1 MSPWRTGTA
10 TGVGSLPGTD
20 PLEAAKLVLGE
31 LPIPH
36 LPELPNRGH
45 LADLAGRGAALL
57 ADLHVDVQPS
67 GWRFVPRSSR
77 DGQRARDLLRQDLD
91 ALELAAHEAHPEH
104 LKRQATGPWT
114 LATVVELHRGD
125 KALADPAAVA
135 DIVASLAGGLRQHL
149 AEVQRRFPSTT
160 LHLQLDEPSLNGVLH
175 AGIPTASGFATLR
188 APDPQTV
195 RQHLRTCLSAH
206 DSTVLHCCARRP
218 PVELLAEATAIS
230 VDAAMLDPRDDDA
243 LGELLER
250 GTGLLLGVP
259 RDVKA
264 AVQTV
269 GRLRDRVG
277 VRDVTLTPP
286 CGLAFDRDAKS
297 TLQQLTKAAG
307 EL

>member
-1 MSPWRTGTA
+1 MTPWRTGTA

-31 LPIPH
+31 LPVPH
-36 LPELPNRGH
+36 LPELPARGH

-57 ADLHVDVQPS
+57 ADLHVDVQPT
-67 GWRFVPRSSR
+67 GWRFVPRPSR
-77 DGQRARDLLRQDLD
+77 EGRRARDLLQQDVD
-91 ALELAAHEAHPEH
+91 ALELAAHGAHPEH
-104 LKRQATGPWT
+104 LKLQATGPWT
-114 LATVVELHRGD
+114 LATLVELHRGD

-135 DIVASLAGGLRQHL
+135 DIAQSLAEGLRRHV
-149 AEVQRRFPSTT
+149 ADVQRRFPQTR
-160 LHLQLDEPSLNGVLH
+160 LHLQLDEPSLNGVLL

-188 APDPQTV
+188 APSRETV
-195 RQHLRTCLSAH
+195 RQLLRTALAAH

-218 PVELLAEATAIS
+218 PVDLLAEATAIS
-230 VDAAMLDPRDDDA
+230 VDAAVLDPRDDDA
-243 LGELLER
+243 LGEVLEQ

-269 GRLRDRVG
+269 GRMRDRVG

-286 CGLAFDRDAKS
+286 CGLAFDPDPK
-297 TLQQLTKAAG
+297 TTMLQLAKAAG

>member
-1 MSPWRTGTA
+1 MTPWRTGTA

-31 LPIPH
+31 LAIPH

-45 LADLAGRGAALL
+45 LTDLAGRGAALL
-57 ADLHVDVQPS
+57 ADLYVDVQPT

-77 DGQRARDLLRQDLD
+77 EGRRAKDLLRQDVD
-91 ALELAAHEAHPEH
+91 AFELAAHGEHPEH
-104 LKRQATGPWT
+104 VKVQATGPWT
-114 LATVVELHRGD
+114 LATLIELHRGD
-125 KALADPAAVA
+125 KALADHQAVA
-135 DIVASLAGGLRQHL
+135 DIAQSLAEGLRQHVADL
-149 AEVQRRFPSTT
+149 QRRLPGTT
-160 LHLQLDEPSLNGVLH
+160 IHLQLDEPSLNGVLH

-195 RQHLRTCLSAH
+195 RAHLRTALAAH

-218 PVELLAEATAIS
+218 PIALLAEAGAIS

-243 LGELLER
+243 LGEVVES

-259 RDVKA
+259 TDVKA
-264 AVQTV
+264 ALQVV
-269 GRLRDRVG
+269 GRMRDRVG
-277 VRDVTLTPP
+277 VRDLTLTPP
-286 CGLAFDRDAKS
+286 CGLAGSRDPRRE
-297 TLQQLTKAAG
+297 LQQLTKAAE

>member
-1 MSPWRTGTA
+1 MTPWTTGTA
-10 TGVGSLPGTD
+10 TGIGSLPGTD

-31 LPIPH
+31 LSVPH

-45 LADLAGRGAALL
+45 YADIAGRGAALL
-57 ADLHVDVQPS
+57 ADLHVDVQPT

-77 DGQRARDLLRQDLD
+77 EGNRARDLLRQDVD
-91 ALELAAHEAHPEH
+91 ALELAAHGAHPEH
-104 LKRQATGPWT
+104 LKLQATGPWT

-135 DIVASLAGGLRQHL
+135 DIAQSLAEGLRQHV
-149 AEVQRRFPSTT
+149 ADVQRRFPSTT

-195 RQHLRTCLSAH
+195 RARLRTALAAH
-206 DSTVLHCCARRP
+206 GSTVLHCCARRP
-218 PVELLAEATAIS
+218 PIELLAEATAIS
-230 VDAAMLDPRDDDA
+230 VDAAMLDARDDDA
-243 LGELLER
+243 LGQLLEG

-269 GRLRDRVG
+269 GRMRDRVG

-286 CGLAFDRDAKS
+286 CGLAHEPHAKAV
-297 TLQQLTKAAG
+297 LQDLMKAAG

>member
-1 MSPWRTGTA
+1 MPWSTGTA

-31 LPIPH
+31 LSVPH
-36 LPELPNRGH
+36 LPELPARGH

-57 ADLHVDVQPS
+57 ADLHVDVQPT
-67 GWRFVPRSSR
+67 GWRFVPRPSR
-77 DGQRARDLLRQDLD
+77 DGQRARDLLQQDVD
-91 ALELAAHEAHPEH
+91 ALELAAHGAHPEH
-104 LKRQATGPWT
+104 LKLQATGPWT

-125 KALADPAAVA
+125 KALADPTAVA
-135 DIVASLAGGLRQHL
+135 DIAQSLAEGLRQHV
-149 AEVQRRFPSTT
+149 ADVQRRFPQTR

-188 APDPQTV
+188 APDRQVV
-195 RQHLRTCLSAH
+195 RDRLRTALAAH

-218 PVELLAEATAIS
+218 PIDLLAEATAIS

-243 LGELLER
+243 LGEVLER

-259 RDVKA
+259 RGVKA
-264 AVQTV
+264 ALETV
-269 GRLRDRVG
+269 ARMRDRVG

-286 CGLAFDRDAKS
+286 CGLALDPDSK
-297 TLQQLTKAAG
+297 TTMQQLTKAAG

>member
-1 MSPWRTGTA
+1 MTAWSTGTA
-10 TGVGSLPGTD
+10 TGIGSLPGTD

-31 LPIPH
+31 LSIPH

-45 LADLAGRGAALL
+45 HADLAGRGAALL
-57 ADLHVDVQPS
+57 ADLHVDVQPT

-77 DGQRARDLLRQDLD
+77 DGRRAKDLLQQDVD
-91 ALELAAHEAHPEH
+91 ALELAAHGAHPEH
-104 LKRQATGPWT
+104 LKLQATGPWT
-114 LATVVELHRGD
+114 LATLVELHRGD

-135 DIVASLAGGLRQHL
+135 DIAQSLAEGLKQHV
-149 AEVQRRFPSTT
+149 ADVQRRFPSTT
-160 LHLQLDEPSLNGVLH
+160 LHLQLDEPSLKGVLQ
-175 AGIPTASGFATLR
+175 ARIPTASGFATLR

-195 RQHLRTCLSAH
+195 RARLRTVLQAH
-206 DSTVLHCCARRP
+206 DSTVLHSCARRP
-218 PVELLAEATAIS
+218 PLDLLAEATAIS
-230 VDAAMLDPRDDDA
+230 VDAAMLDPRDDDT
-243 LGELLER
+243 LGQLLES

-264 AVQTV
+264 AVQIV

-286 CGLAFDRDAKS
+286 CGLAFEVDPRKVLTD
-297 TLQQLTKAAG
+297 LTKAAA